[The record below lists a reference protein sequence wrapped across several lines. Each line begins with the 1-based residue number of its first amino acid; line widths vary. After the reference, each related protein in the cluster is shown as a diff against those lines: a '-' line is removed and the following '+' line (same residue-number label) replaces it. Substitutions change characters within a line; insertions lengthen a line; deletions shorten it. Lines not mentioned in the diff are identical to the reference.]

1 MPTQSQQAKPRKLPS
16 TRQTVGNPLSLSAP
30 RPVLTVAGQQLPLSR
45 QHAANIPTS
54 TNSMPTQSKRTMSG
68 GTNDPELLAGIL
80 RATVQAMSELKL
92 LAVVKTQSGKLAI
105 ILPTDIFNDDLT
117 MKGTKR

>member
-1 MPTQSQQAKPRKLPS
+1 
-16 TRQTVGNPLSLSAP
+16 
-30 RPVLTVAGQQLPLSR
+30 
-45 QHAANIPTS
+45 
-54 TNSMPTQSKRTMSG
+54 MSG